1 MKQFNPEDYLLFK
14 ATTGS
19 RLYGTAN
26 KDSDYDKR
34 GVCLSPLEVLIDPFH
49 NFEVKDSFENEEDM
63 AIYDLGKFFNLSSQ
77 ANPNIIEL
85 WFIPDSHVLYS
96 TKTWGLISS
105 YRNLFLSKKIKYT
118 FTGYAFAQIKSIE
131 RHRRWFINPPKRK
144 PTREDFGLGAVP
156 IVSEAHLQNVL
167 SLPQELFRD
176 EYLNNV
182 RREKEY
188 RDVKRDWDNFQSW
201 MKNRNPKRRE
211 TEERFGYDTKFASHV
226 FRLMTEGKELLLTGN
241 ITFPLPNAEWI
252 TQIKNG
258 FYQYEEIL
266 DMAKS
271 MESEFETWYN
281 ESPLPHKPN
290 INAIKQLY
298 FEIVKEGL

>member
-14 ATTGS
+14 ALTGS

-26 KDSDYDKR
+26 KDSDHDKR
-34 GVCLSPLEVLIDPFH
+34 GVCLAPLDVLIDPFH
-49 NFEVKDSFENEEDM
+49 NFEVKDSFEEEEDM
-63 AIYDLGKFFNLSSQ
+63 AIYELGKFFNLSVQ

-85 WFIPDSHVLYS
+85 WFIPDSHVLYK
-96 TKTWGLISS
+96 TKMWEHILSNGD
-105 YRNLFLSKKIKYT
+105 LFLSKKIKYT
-118 FTGYAFAQIKSIE
+118 FTGYAFAQIKAIE

-144 PTREDFGLGAVP
+144 PTREDFGLNAVP
-156 IVSEAHLQNVL
+156 LVSEAHLQNIL
-167 SLPQELFRD
+167 SLPQNLFKEEHLD
-176 EYLNNV
+176 NV
-182 RREKEY
+182 KREKEY
-188 RDVKRDWDNFQSW
+188 RDVKKDWDNYQSW
-201 MKNRNPKRRE
+201 LKNRNPKRRE
-211 TEERFGYDTKFASHV
+211 AEEKFGYDTKFASHV

-252 TQIKNG
+252 TAIKNG

-266 DMAKS
+266 EMAKT

-290 INAIKQLY
+290 INAIKELY